1 MQINSPPNSHG
12 TVTGD
17 NFRPRRKV
25 LMKQFF
31 RNIFYI
37 DFPARGAFAG
47 IVLFIFGTWSYFSL
61 LTASGKIH
69 GMIFYPLAGHLP
81 LTLALLFALPALFL
95 GYALFTV
102 CRYLFKYGSFRE
114 IIRQPLAL
122 LGNKICL
129 SLAIYGLYH
138 NLEVVFLADI
148 LLSCHATG
156 PFFQKFMLP
165 ESCRA
170 AASYTGIF
178 FLFLWLLSTAK
189 LLSSAEKLPLR
200 KMFGKTVCTVLLFSF
215 LVLIFTN
222 TLAHF
227 SKKEFQHKKAELEK
241 LFKTPVDAENFCK
254 RYYGNR
260 KPDPDFWK
268 KADLL
273 QKEQFNLDFLL
284 SPDPLCV
291 EMDEETAEKRQ
302 KKLFSDKYF
311 KEWNVL
317 LAAPLPLR
325 ERHIRKSN
333 FLTNFQFGSQLRR
346 VAVMQYWR
354 LRFAVNARDTETI
367 VDALEK
373 MHYCRESLI
382 DDMWQPAAISMIAV
396 ETFRL
401 KALER
406 VIAANLLS
414 DGQLLRQ
421 KTQISRLRKHLP
433 KIRENMLYA
442 EAVLSLDWIGFSYEK
457 IQKHRFLFP
466 AAFYLWDK
474 NKIHTAQFFI
484 NAYQNR
490 TYKIPRDSTGIL
502 ASAILPDFE
511 NFDIRLK
518 MLQSLCLAME
528 KIIDLHLYKRKK
540 GVYPDYPETLPID
553 PFTGQEM
560 IYYQGTLRLPRI
572 FVSQNQSH
580 PSIKFVP
587 TRVVAVLSCGKN
599 KTDDTG
605 TEYTDDIG
613 IYIPLSDSRQKSPTE

>member
-1 MQINSPPNSHG
+1 
-12 TVTGD
+12 
-17 NFRPRRKV
+17 
-25 LMKQFF
+25 MKQIF

-69 GMIFYPLAGHLP
+69 GMIFYPLTGHLP
-81 LTLALLFALPALFL
+81 LTIAFLFALPALFT
-95 GYALFTV
+95 GYFLFTV
-102 CRYLFKYGSFRE
+102 CRYLFKRGGFRQ
-114 IIRQPLAL
+114 IIRQPLSL
-122 LGNKICL
+122 LCNKICL
-129 SLAIYGLYH
+129 SFALYGLFH
-138 NLEVVFLADI
+138 SSEVFVLADL

-156 PFFQKFMLP
+156 TFFQKFMLP
-165 ESCRA
+165 EPCRPA
-170 AASYTGIF
+170 AGYAGIF
-178 FLFLWLLSTAK
+178 FLLLWLFSTAE

-200 KMFGKTVCTVLLFSF
+200 KMFGKTVCTILLLWFA
-215 LVLIFTN
+215 VLIFTN

-227 SKKEFQHKKAELEK
+227 SKKEFQQKKSELEK

-291 EMDEETAEKRQ
+291 EMDKETAEKRQ
-302 KKLFSDKYF
+302 KKLFSDKYS
-311 KEWNVL
+311 KEWNDL
-317 LAAPLPLR
+317 LAHPLPLR
-325 ERHIRKSN
+325 QQHIEKGK
-333 FLTNFQFGSQLRR
+333 FLTNFRFGSQLRR
-346 VAVMQYWR
+346 VALMQYWR
-354 LRFAVNARDTETI
+354 LRFAVDSRNTETI

-433 KIRENMLYA
+433 KIRNNMLYA
-442 EAVLSLDWIGFSYEK
+442 EAVLAFDWIDSSYDK
-457 IQKHRFLFP
+457 IQKYRFLLP
-466 AAFYLWDK
+466 AAVHLWNK
-474 NKIHTAQFFI
+474 NKILTAQSFI
-484 NAYQNR
+484 NAYQNK

-502 ASAILPDFE
+502 ARCILPDFE

-553 PFTGQEM
+553 PFTGKEM

-613 IYIPLSDSRQKSPTE
+613 IYIPLSDSRQTSPTE

>member
-1 MQINSPPNSHG
+1 
-12 TVTGD
+12 
-17 NFRPRRKV
+17 
-25 LMKQFF
+25 MKQFF

-47 IVLFIFGTWSYFSL
+47 IALFIFGTWSYFSL

-81 LTLALLFALPALFL
+81 LRLALLFALPALFL

-138 NLEVVFLADI
+138 NLEVVFLADT

-156 PFFQKFMLP
+156 PFYLKFMLP

-178 FLFLWLLSTAK
+178 FLFLWLFSTAK
-189 LLSSAEKLPLR
+189 LLASAEKLPLR

-227 SKKEFQHKKAELEK
+227 SKKEFQHKKAELEQ

-273 QKEQFNLDFLL
+273 QEEQFNLDFLL

-291 EMDEETAEKRQ
+291 EMDKETAEKRQ

-317 LAAPLPLR
+317 LAHPLPLR

-333 FLTNFQFGSQLRR
+333 FLTNFLFGSQLRR

-354 LRFAVNARDTETI
+354 LRFAVDSRNTETI

-373 MHYCRESLI
+373 MRYCSESLI

-406 VIAANLLS
+406 VITADLLS

-442 EAVLSLDWIGFSYEK
+442 EAVLSLDWIGFSYDK
-457 IQKHRFLFP
+457 IHKHRFLFP

-484 NAYQNR
+484 NAYQNK

-553 PFTGQEM
+553 PFTGKEM

-580 PSIKFVP
+580 PRIKFVP
-587 TRVVAVLSCGKN
+587 TRVIAVLSCGKN

-605 TEYTDDIG
+605 KEYTDDIG
-613 IYIPLSDSRQKSPTE
+613 IYIPLSDSRQTSQTD

>member
-1 MQINSPPNSHG
+1 
-12 TVTGD
+12 
-17 NFRPRRKV
+17 
-25 LMKQFF
+25 MKQIF

-69 GMIFYPLAGHLP
+69 SMIFYPLAGHLP

-102 CRYLFKYGSFRE
+102 CRYLFKYGGFRK

-129 SLAIYGLYH
+129 SLALYGLYH

-178 FLFLWLLSTAK
+178 FLFLWLFSTAK
-189 LLSSAEKLPLR
+189 LLASAEKLPLR

-227 SKKEFQHKKAELEK
+227 SKKEFQQKKSELEK

-260 KPDPDFWK
+260 KPDPDFWE

-291 EMDEETAEKRQ
+291 EMDKETAEKRQ

-317 LAAPLPLR
+317 LAHPLPLR

-333 FLTNFQFGSQLRR
+333 FLTNFLFGSQLKR

-406 VIAANLLS
+406 VITADLLS

-433 KIRENMLYA
+433 KIRENMLYT

-553 PFTGQEM
+553 PFTGKEM

-580 PSIKFVP
+580 PRIKFVP
-587 TRVVAVLSCGKN
+587 ARVIAVLSCGKN

-605 TEYTDDIG
+605 KEYTDDIG
-613 IYIPLSDSRQKSPTE
+613 IYIPLSDSRQTPPTE

>member
-1 MQINSPPNSHG
+1 
-12 TVTGD
+12 
-17 NFRPRRKV
+17 
-25 LMKQFF
+25 MKQIF

-81 LTLALLFALPALFL
+81 LTIALLFALPALFL

-102 CRYLFKYGSFRE
+102 LRYLFKCGGFSK
-114 IIRQPLAL
+114 IIRQPLSL
-122 LGNKICL
+122 LCNKICL
-129 SLAIYGLYH
+129 SLALYGLFH
-138 NLEVVFLADI
+138 SSEVFVLADL

-156 PFFQKFMLP
+156 TFFQKFMLP
-165 ESCRA
+165 EPCRPTA
-170 AASYTGIF
+170 GYAGIF
-178 FLFLWLLSTAK
+178 FLLLWLFSTAK

-200 KMFGKTVCTVLLFSF
+200 KMFGKTVCIVLLFSF

-227 SKKEFQHKKAELEK
+227 SKKEFQQKKSELEK
-241 LFKTPVDAENFCK
+241 LFKTPVDAANFCK

-291 EMDEETAEKRQ
+291 EMDKETAEKRQ

-311 KEWNVL
+311 KEWNDL
-317 LAAPLPLR
+317 LAHPLPLR
-325 ERHIRKSN
+325 EQHIEKGK
-333 FLTNFQFGSQLRR
+333 FLTNFRFGSQLKR
-346 VAVMQYWR
+346 VAIMQYWR
-354 LRFAVNARDTETI
+354 LRFAVDSRDTETI

-414 DGQLLRQ
+414 EGQLLRQ

-433 KIRENMLYA
+433 KIRNNMLYA
-442 EAVLSLDWIGFSYEK
+442 EAVLAFDWIDSSYDK

-484 NAYQNR
+484 NAYQNK

-553 PFTGQEM
+553 PFTGKEM

-605 TEYTDDIG
+605 KEYTDDIG
-613 IYIPLSDSRQKSPTE
+613 IYIPLSDSRQTSPTE